1 MCQKKSVTVFS
12 DSHRR
17 ITWSGMPGSQ
27 RLLRFVS
34 CGRTPQGSPRRR
46 LQPTRPLAAWEL
58 ETPIQG
64 PFLLKPVFQLQ
75 PFCKPMMFFKK
86 LAVGKER
93 QLIHMV
99 SCILAWKLPWAE
111 ESSRLQSHEAT
122 RVRHKWVSEQTC
134 HLLIGIKQRASATH
148 SAATSYGPPPWKHTS
163 QTPSRPE
170 GQLQQRH
177 ERLLLPISQ
186 HGKSF
191 LQGYPRFQRES
202 PSLQLN

>member
-1 MCQKKSVTVFS
+1 METIVFSTLETIKGKPLTAFLTHHFCAVHLLEMRNQVQFALKRVEINIHLLERGVSKKSVTVFS

-122 RVRHKWVSEQTC
+122 RVRHK
-134 HLLIGIKQRASATH
+134 
-148 SAATSYGPPPWKHTS
+148 
-163 QTPSRPE
+163 
-170 GQLQQRH
+170 
-177 ERLLLPISQ
+177 
-186 HGKSF
+186 
-191 LQGYPRFQRES
+191 
-202 PSLQLN
+202 

>member
-1 MCQKKSVTVFS
+1 MRKIEIDTETDKMETIVFSTLETIKGKPLTAFLTHHFCAVHLLEMRNQVQFALKRVEINIHLLERGVSKKSVTVFS

-122 RVRHKWVSEQTC
+122 RVRHK
-134 HLLIGIKQRASATH
+134 
-148 SAATSYGPPPWKHTS
+148 
-163 QTPSRPE
+163 
-170 GQLQQRH
+170 
-177 ERLLLPISQ
+177 
-186 HGKSF
+186 
-191 LQGYPRFQRES
+191 
-202 PSLQLN
+202 